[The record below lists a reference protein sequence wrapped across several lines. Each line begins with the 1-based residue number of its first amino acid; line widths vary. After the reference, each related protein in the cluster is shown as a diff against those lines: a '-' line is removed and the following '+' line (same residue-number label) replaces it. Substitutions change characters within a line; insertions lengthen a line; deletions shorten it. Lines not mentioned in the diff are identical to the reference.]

1 MDDLVAA
8 CQADLQA
15 LAPRADAVLLERAA
29 TRLVDLWRE
38 PHRVYHGI
46 HHLAE
51 MLAVLGRLAADD
63 ALTPPQL
70 LACRVAAWLHDAV
83 YDVPAEPGANEQAS
97 AALAVELLDELDAE
111 VDLIELVASLVQA
124 TTDHEVAG
132 DPVHGAFLDADLWI
146 LGAPAD
152 RFDEYCR
159 QVRAEYSSVPDE
171 AYRAGRS
178 RILAA
183 LLDRPQIYATTRAR
197 TAWEAAARA
206 NVEHELARLA

>member
-1 MDDLVAA
+1 MDELVAA

-15 LAPRADAVLLERAA
+15 LAPRADAVPLERAA
-29 TRLVDLWRE
+29 TRLVDHWRE
-38 PHRVYHGI
+38 PHRTYHGI

-83 YDVPAEPGANEQAS
+83 YDVTAEPGANEEAS

-111 VDLIELVASLVQA
+111 VDLIEQ
-124 TTDHEVAG
+124 VAG
-132 DPVHGAFLDADLWI
+132 LVHATAEHGPTTDPVHAAFLDADLWI

-159 QVRAEYSSVPDE
+159 QVRDEYPAVPDDD
-171 AYRAGRS
+171 YRTGRS
-178 RILAA
+178 RILEA
-183 LLDRPQIYATTRAR
+183 LVERPHIYATPGAR
-197 TAWEAAARA
+197 TAWEAAARD
-206 NVEHELARLA
+206 NVRRELARLA